1 MDAFNQK
8 SAWRNP
14 DIIAQNRAPA
24 HTPWGA
30 YVSAELA
37 RTCDRTRS
45 PRVRSLDGRYD
56 FRLYRS
62 PDDVDEFYVSDDAP
76 SDFASITVPGNW
88 ETQGF
93 GEPIYTNYVYP
104 WRLDPGTPQA
114 VTAKAGLQ
122 VPNPPELPRDNPTGC
137 YRKTFTVP
145 DEYLDGDL
153 FIRFDGVETAFYV
166 WINGQM
172 VGYAEDSKLPV
183 EFEIS
188 RFVRAGENLLAL
200 QVMRFA
206 TGIWFED
213 QDYWHLSGI
222 YRHVWLIAK
231 PRLHIADYQIV
242 AEPDLP
248 GTGGHFSADVMVS
261 RQPGYAECRVRASLF
276 DPEGQLLGETESA
289 VMARAQYTTREQPT
303 AGAARIR
310 IELGQ
315 VRLWTPE
322 TPILYTAVFT
332 LLGGDGEAIDHE
344 SCRVGFK
351 KIEIRHGVV
360 LLNGKRLRVCGVNR
374 HEHGPAG
381 RAVDLAHMREEI
393 RQMKR
398 MHINAVRTCHYPD
411 CPEWYEL
418 CDELGLLLVCECNLE
433 THGVFGQL
441 SHDPEYALHYL
452 DRATRMVRTYK
463 NHVSIY
469 AWSLGNESGFGP
481 NHAAMTGFIKEYDKT
496 RLCQYESGSPGKNIS
511 DVRGDMYAPI
521 ERILE
526 MLADPVDD
534 RPVILVEYLYQI
546 CNSGGGLTQFR
557 DLLERYPRF
566 QGGFVWDWQDKSLL
580 AKTADGQP
588 YWAYGGDFKES
599 FTDPEVPLF
608 MTNNGIVL
616 PDLTWKPVAREIQAV
631 YAPIWL
637 EARRDSSARGSARD
651 PERFVLKN
659 RSQTMST
666 ADLKAEAVLRENG
679 VAVIRQDVALPVLAP
694 GETAEWV
701 CRLPHIKKPGCSYHL
716 EINLFLKDKPWY
728 REDGDVFSFIQTEL
742 PAGPPAEPVP
752 GPAEPVQVTD
762 GDRIVLRAGSMMV
775 TLDRATGQLLGLE
788 QNGVCL
794 IRGAIPAFSRPP
806 TGQDCQ
812 EGWGWY
818 AQTHVFHELTI
829 AVRDVQLTLSD
840 RLAVV
845 RFLLLAAPR
854 AAQTIPVSLTYRF
867 DAAGLT
873 IESNAL
879 VPDFYEMVPR
889 AGLCFQLDGAR
900 QQLHYFGYGPWECYP
915 DRMAC
920 VRLGRFDSTVAR
932 EHFPFNPP
940 SENGGHEKTRWLE
953 LADVDGRG
961 VRISGQAPFHFDA
974 RLHDVAAYWQAR
986 HEHELAPSDTIT
998 LHIDSVHAPIGSNM
1012 AWSTVIDPR
1021 EMPGGG
1027 SYFQSVRIEPLGE
1040 ER

>member
-1 MDAFNQK
+1 MKAFDQK
-8 SAWRNP
+8 SAWLNP
-14 DIIAQNRAPA
+14 DIIAQNRVPA

-30 YVSAELA
+30 YPSVEQA
-37 RTCDRTRS
+37 RTCDRTAS

-56 FRLYRS
+56 FKLYRS
-62 PDDVDEFYVSDDAP
+62 PDDVDAFYLPDYVP
-76 SDFASITVPGNW
+76 SDFAPIDVPGNW

-93 GEPIYTNYVYP
+93 GEPIYTNVVYP
-104 WRLDPGTPQA
+104 WRLDPGTPSA
-114 VTAKAGLQ
+114 VTARAGLQ
-122 VPNPPELPRDNPTGC
+122 APNPPELPRDNPTGC
-137 YRKTFTVP
+137 YRKTFILP
-145 DEYLDGDL
+145 EDDLNRDL
-153 FIRFDGVETAFYV
+153 FIRFDGVETAFYL

-172 VGYAEDSKLPV
+172 AGYAEDSKLPV

-188 RFVRAGENLLAL
+188 QFVRPGENLLTL

-206 TGIWFED
+206 TGTWFED
-213 QDYWHLSGI
+213 QDYWYLSGI
-222 YRHVWLIAK
+222 YRQVWLIAK
-231 PRLHIADYQIV
+231 PKLHIADYQVV

-248 GTGGHFSADVMVS
+248 GAGGHFCADVMVS
-261 RQPGYAECRVRASLF
+261 RQPGYADCRIRASLYG
-276 DPEGQLLGETESA
+276 PEGRLLGEAESA
-289 VMARAQYTTREQPT
+289 VAARAQYTTREQPT
-303 AGAARIR
+303 AGAARVR
-310 IELGQ
+310 IELDQ
-315 VRLWTPE
+315 VCPWTPE
-322 TPILYTAVFT
+322 TPVLYTAVFT
-332 LLGGDGEAIDHE
+332 LLDSGGEAADHE
-344 SCRVGFK
+344 ACRVGFK
-351 KIEIRHGVV
+351 KVEIQHGVV

-374 HEHGPAG
+374 HEHGPSG
-381 RAVDLAHMREEI
+381 RTVSLAHMREEI

-418 CDELGLLLVCECNLE
+418 CDELGILLVCECNLE
-433 THGVFGQL
+433 THGVSGQL

-511 DVRGDMYAPI
+511 DIRGDMYAPV

-546 CNSGGGLTQFR
+546 CNSGGGLAQFR

-580 AKTADGQP
+580 AETPDGHA
-588 YWAYGGDFKES
+588 YWAYGGDFGES

-637 EARRDSSARGSARD
+637 EERRDSNARGSARD
-651 PERFVLKN
+651 PGRFVLKN

-666 ADLKAEAVLRENG
+666 ADVRAEAVLRENG
-679 VAVIRQDVALPVLAP
+679 VAVVRQAVVLPVLAP
-694 GETAEWV
+694 GESAEWV
-701 CRLPHIKKPGCSYHL
+701 CRLPHDKKPGCAYHL
-716 EINLFLKDKPWY
+716 EINLRWKDKPWY
-728 REDGDVFSFIQTEL
+728 GEDGDILSFIQIEL
-742 PAGPPAEPVP
+742 PDGPRAEPVIKLA
-752 GPAEPVQVTD
+752 GPVLVTD
-762 GDRIVLRAGSMMV
+762 GDQIVLRAGTLAA
-775 TLDRATGQLLGLE
+775 TLDRASGQLLGLE
-788 QNGVCL
+788 QNGGSL

-806 TGQDCQ
+806 TGLDCQ

-818 AQTHVFHELTI
+818 AQTRVFRDLAI
-829 AVRDVQLTLSD
+829 AALDVQLTTAD
-840 RLAVV
+840 RLAMV
-845 RFLLLAAPR
+845 RFQLLVTPR
-854 AAQTIPVSLTYRF
+854 AAQPFPVFLTYRF
-867 DAAGLT
+867 DAAGLA
-873 IESNAL
+873 IDIGAL
-879 VPDFYEMVPR
+879 VPNQVEMVPR
-889 AGLCFQLDGAR
+889 VGLCFQLNGAC
-900 QQLHYFGYGPWECYP
+900 QQLRYWGYGPWECYP

-920 VRLGRFDSTVAR
+920 VRLGQFSSTVAK

-940 SENGGHEKTRWLE
+940 SENGGHEKTHWLE
-953 LADVDGRG
+953 LTDADGRG
-961 VRISGQAPFHFDA
+961 VRILGQAPFHFDA
-974 RLHDVAAYWQAR
+974 RFHDVAAYWQAR
-986 HEHELAPSDTIT
+986 HEHELAPSDTVT
-998 LHIDSVHAPIGSNM
+998 LHIDGSHAPIGSNM
-1012 AWSTVIDPR
+1012 AWSTVIDRR

-1027 SYFQSVRIEPLGE
+1027 SYFQSVRIEPLGGE
-1040 ER
+1040 P